1 MLISLLLCWPLG
13 PHVWPLPSK
22 SQWEAVNL
30 PCGCLGA
37 GAVRTL
43 VSWPTL
49 QCAWAPQVIHDWL
62 TWGPNFKTLCNHM
75 LPFLCHPSLK
85 AGEISL
91 AMNVWNSLPAS
102 GVTGPHGVYNKHWMK
117 VCPVS
122 WRFQEQREDEL
133 EMLMKPHFSVLS
145 TRNHRHILAGSCVTW
160 LLESQIVVQ
169 GPAASS
175 SPGSLLEMKTLSPPT
190 SGWITTCT
198 FTRSPEDPHAH

>member
-1 MLISLLLCWPLG
+1 MLASGTTRVASALQEPMGSCQPSMW
-13 PHVWPLPSK
+13 LPGSWGCK
-22 SQWEAVNL
+22 NSSVMTYPAVYM
-30 PCGCLGA
+30 G
-37 GAVRTL
+37 
-43 VSWPTL
+43 
-49 QCAWAPQVIHDWL
+49 PQVIHDWL
-62 TWGPNFKTLCNHM
+62 TWGPNFKTLCNHL

-169 GPAASS
+169 GPAVSS

>member
-22 SQWEAVNL
+22 SQWAAVNL
-30 PCGCLGA
+30 PCGCLGG

-43 VSWPTL
+43 VLSPTL
-49 QCAWAPQVIHDWL
+49 QCTWAPQVMSHIHDWL

-75 LPFLCHPSLK
+75 LPFLFHPSLK

-102 GVTGPHGVYNKHWMK
+102 GPRRVCNKHWMK

-122 WRFQEQREDEL
+122 WLLPGAERRWVEDADEATFL
-133 EMLMKPHFSVLS
+133 CLVHKESQTHPGW
-145 TRNHRHILAGSCVTW
+145 ILVAW

-190 SGWITTCT
+190 NGWITTCT
-198 FTRSPEDPHAH
+198 FTRSPEDPHAL